1 MTLTGLLPST
11 GVILAPMAGGPT
23 STALILAVARA
34 GGLPFVAG
42 GNRTAEDLAA
52 QIAEV
57 RAGTPVF
64 GVNLFVP
71 SRFDPSS
78 MPVDEVAL
86 AAYLDRLRPV
96 AQRLGAEVAAP
107 QAHDDHWVTKT
118 ALLLRD
124 PVPIVSFTFGCP
136 PAEFVRELHAVGS
149 AVVVGVTTPDEAR
162 VATLVGADGLVVQSG
177 QAGGHSTSWHPARF
191 DATTTTA
198 ALVRAIATAVD
209 NAVRTVDAATTA
221 APTLIAAGGITTRA
235 TAEAAI
241 AAGAAAVQLGTAFLL
256 ADEAGTR
263 APHRAALLERTR
275 PTVMSR
281 AFTGR
286 PARML
291 VNEFTERFDSVAP
304 LAYPHVQSATADIR
318 RASLE
323 ANSVEHTTAYAGTG
337 YTHARPGSAAEIVA
351 RIAPFASE

>member
-1 MTLTGLLPST
+1 MTLTGLLPPT

-57 RAGTPVF
+57 RTGTPVF

-78 MPVDEVAL
+78 MPVDETAL
-86 AAYLDRLRPV
+86 TEYLDQLGPV
-96 AQRLGAEVAAP
+96 AERLGAVVGPP
-107 QAHDDHWVTKT
+107 QAHDDHWVAKT

-136 PAEFVRELHAVGS
+136 PDELVRGLHAVGS
-149 AVVVGVTTPDEAR
+149 AVVVGVTSPDEAR
-162 VATLVGADGLVVQSG
+162 AATLAGADGLVVQSG

-191 DATTTTA
+191 DATSTTRD
-198 ALVRAIATAVD
+198 LVRAIATAVTE
-209 NAVRTVDAATTA
+209 AAEPADASTTA

-235 TAEAAI
+235 AAEAAI

-275 PTVMSR
+275 ATIMSR

-291 VNEFTERFDSVAP
+291 TNEFSDRFDAAAP

-318 RASLE
+318 RASLD
-323 ANSVEHTTAYAGTG
+323 ANSVEHTTAYAGTE
-337 YTHARPGSAAEIVA
+337 YVDAQPGSAAEIVA
-351 RIAPFASE
+351 RITPFASE